1 MAQTAGNGKAVRL
14 TLTTSGCASFGCR
27 YRAIGPAV
35 SRVIES
41 SLRHQPVISP
51 REVIGPPAPDLVNP
65 DIGALPALGRRLRG
79 LIRNLIYRG
88 YEERL
93 FRQVRHGP
101 MPRHVG
107 IILDGNRRHARVQ
120 GLRDFRRIYQVGAG
134 KLDEVLDWCAE
145 LGVRNVTLWVCS
157 TDNLARSPEEVSG
170 ILAAIEAKMQSLAAD
185 PRIHRLGV
193 RVEAIGRLDLLPGPL
208 VSAIEAARRAT
219 SSNRQMTLTIAAN
232 YGGREEI
239 ADAMRSLLLEFAER
253 GLPPESA
260 AEEITPDAIRRHLYL
275 PSLPD
280 PDLIIRTSGE
290 LRLSG
295 FLLWQ
300 SVYSEF
306 HFTDI
311 NWPAFRRIDLLRA
324 IRTFQA
330 RERRFGR

>member
-1 MAQTAGNGKAVRL
+1 MPPLAD
-14 TLTTSGCASFGCR
+14 
-27 YRAIGPAV
+27 
-35 SRVIES
+35 S
-41 SLRHQPVISP
+41 SIQSSP
-51 REVIGPPAPDLVNP
+51 RETVELPGPDFINSAAGV
-65 DIGALPALGRRLRG
+65 LGGLGQRLRT
-79 LIRNLIYRG
+79 LLREVLYRS
-88 YEERL
+88 YEQRL
-93 FRQVRHGP
+93 LRQMRGCS

-120 GLRDFRRIYQVGAG
+120 GLRDFRRIYEVGAG

-145 LGVRNVTLWVCS
+145 LGVRAVTLWVCS
-157 TDNLARSPEEVSG
+157 TDNLSRPPEEVSG
-170 ILAAIEAKMQSLAAD
+170 ILAAIESKMRSLAAD

-193 RVEAIGRLDLLPGPL
+193 RVEAIGRLDLLPAPL
-208 VSAIEAARRAT
+208 TAAIEAARQAT
-219 SSNRQMTLTIAAN
+219 LTNRQMTLTIAAN

-239 ADAMRSLLLEFAER
+239 ADAMRSLLREFAER
-253 GLPPESA
+253 ELPPEYA
-260 AEEITPDAIRRHLYL
+260 AKEITPEAIRRHLYL
-275 PSLPD
+275 PTLPD

-306 HFTDI
+306 HFTDVH
-311 NWPAFRRIDLLRA
+311 WPAFRRIDLLRA

>member
-1 MAQTAGNGKAVRL
+1 MSAPLDPPLPQSTPLSPGDP
-14 TLTTSGCASFGCR
+14 
-27 YRAIGPAV
+27 AIGAP
-35 SRVIES
+35 
-41 SLRHQPVISP
+41 
-51 REVIGPPAPDLVNP
+51 PDLV
-65 DIGALPALGRRLRG
+65 GAVWSRLRRLGGRFAP
-79 LIRNLIYRG
+79 LVRSWIYAG
-88 YEERL
+88 YEAQLLHE
-93 FRQVRHGP
+93 VRAGR

-107 IILDGNRRHARVQ
+107 IILDGNRRHAR
-120 GLRDFRRIYQVGAG
+120 GSGMRDFRHIYAMGAG

-145 LGVRNVTLWVCS
+145 VGVRAVTLWVCS
-157 TDNLARSPEEVSG
+157 TDNLARPAEEVSG
-170 ILAAIEAKMQSLAAD
+170 IMAAIEHKMRSLAAD

-193 RVEAIGRLDLLPGPL
+193 RVQAIGRLDLLPAAL
-208 VSAIEAARRAT
+208 VSALEAARRAT
-219 SSNRQMTLTIAAN
+219 ETNRQMTLTIAAN

-239 ADAMRSLLLEFAER
+239 ADAMRSLMAELAER
-253 GLPPESA
+253 GLGLTDGA
-260 AEEITPDAIRRHLYL
+260 AEVTPGAIGRHLYL

-290 LRLSG
+290 VRLSG

-306 HFTDI
+306 HFTDV